1 MLYWRREMFHSDA
14 KWNCVVPENI
24 HTTPTE
30 GICRMTPVPFGFSK
44 IGPQNL
50 PHLPTGISKILA
62 LPLEILLSLI
72 EVNKEVVLFTRM
84 PNFVSF
90 VYFLLNC
97 ITDKWIP
104 YANSLCAQVTDKF
117 CAFHVISV
125 EFYNSAN
132 EMQGRVGN
140 ITVLF
145 SHCVKKKATLN
156 TWRSIIKEIRTS
168 SRDKTVWVSNSSV
181 ADFIDKKIVT
191 RSWTCWKRLVYLLC
205 DRETAKRRRN
215 ATNLKNIFFVFCVL
229 DMQGKWSFVP
239 LAHKLQK
246 RKR

>member
-1 MLYWRREMFHSDA
+1 MCGSRKSPYPPYDPPLPS
-14 KWNCVVPENI
+14 
-24 HTTPTE
+24 
-30 GICRMTPVPFGFSK
+30 GFSK

-50 PHLPTGISKILA
+50 PPSLPCGISKIFA
-62 LPLEILLSLI
+62 HPLEILLSLI
-72 EVNKEVVLFTRM
+72 EVNKEVVLFPRM

-97 ITDKWIP
+97 ITDKRIP

-145 SHCVKKKATLN
+145 SHCVKKKASLE
-156 TWRSIIKEIRTS
+156 EIRTS
-168 SRDKTVWVSNSSV
+168 WRDKTV
-181 ADFIDKKIVT
+181 
-191 RSWTCWKRLVYLLC
+191 
-205 DRETAKRRRN
+205 
-215 ATNLKNIFFVFCVL
+215 
-229 DMQGKWSFVP
+229 
-239 LAHKLQK
+239 
-246 RKR
+246 